1 MAQAQL
7 DPLQGDQ
14 VDQVV
19 VDEMV
24 VLVVLAQQVKEMLVA
39 PEILK
44 VVAVVVPVVPVVALL
59 H

>member
-7 DPLQGDQ
+7 DPLQGDR

-44 VVAVVVPVVPVVALL
+44 AAAVVVPVVPVVALL